1 MALHHVTRMLLR
13 TPDPLPLLGGSGN
26 ETILIS
32 GEGEVLGRRV
42 LGRRVQGKVL
52 SGQTAGALPI
62 APFADPVLPL
72 LAPPISIQ

>member
-42 LGRRVQGKVL
+42 QGKVL